1 MQYIDMRVLQV
12 GAKKKL
18 RVADSK
24 TGEVS
29 NLTADVIINAAG
41 LQAQEVVASL
51 AGFPRHKVLR
61 RYLARGCYFTLA
73 GMLHSHATVSQT
85 RAPPSCCALQ
95 LHNQNKFLVNA

>member
-73 GMLHSHATVSQT
+73 GMLHHMPQSPRLEH
-85 RAPPSCCALQ
+85 P
-95 LHNQNKFLVNA
+95 LHVVLCNNITKTNSL